1 VIGFISRFKRATL
14 AAEMIEDEN
23 ISKTFYFES
32 KESFNAFKKAL
43 MRN

>member
-1 VIGFISRFKRATL
+1 MVMLKVI
-14 AAEMIEDEN
+14 N
-23 ISKTFYFES
+23 IVLKLLINIRKTFYFES